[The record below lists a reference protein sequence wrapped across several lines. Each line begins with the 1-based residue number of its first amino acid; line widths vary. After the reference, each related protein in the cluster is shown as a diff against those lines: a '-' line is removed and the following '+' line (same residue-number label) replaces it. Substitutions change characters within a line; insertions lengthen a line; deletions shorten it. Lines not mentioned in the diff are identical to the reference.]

1 MNKQQFLDLGL
12 TEEQAKKAEAES
24 KKELEG
30 YIPKARFDEVN
41 EAKKQLDK
49 DIKARDKQIEDIKKN
64 AGDNEE
70 LKQQIETLQTEN
82 KTAKEKYEAELKDLQ
97 ISNAIKLAISDKAQ
111 DADLVAGL
119 FDKSKLILGEDG
131 KVTGLEEQLKD
142 LKENKGFLFKT
153 EEPADPK
160 PTPGFKVG
168 GNGGNPNPQDGGDT
182 PSIKGA
188 LTAMFAQQ
196 K

>member
-1 MNKQQFLDLGL
+1 MKTEFLKELGL
-12 TEEQAKKAEAES
+12 TEEQIKSIMAENGKDVTKAKSDYEE
-24 KKELEG
+24 
-30 YIPKARFDEVN
+30 
-41 EAKKQLDK
+41 
-49 DIKARDKQIEDIKKN
+49 IKAQLEIANTTIKDRDTQIEGLKKVDGE
-64 AGDNEE
+64 A
-70 LKQQIETLQTEN
+70 LQAEITKLQDEN

-131 KVTGLEEQLKD
+131 KVTGLKEQLKD